1 VPLTLKAVNAEF
13 ARRGIKSLLARGDGY
28 FYFWSGEAVDWLER
42 TVRVPS
48 LHALTIEQWVEQF
61 RILKKKNE
69 GLFREPRGNT
79 KKVTPTR
86 KKK

>member
-1 VPLTLKAVNAEF
+1 VPLTLKAINAEF
-13 ARRGIKSLLARGDGY
+13 ARRGIQTLLARGDGY
-28 FYFWSGEAVDWLER
+28 FYFWSGDAVDWLER

-48 LHALTIEQWVEQF
+48 LHAFTIEQWVEQF

-69 GLFREPRGNT
+69 GLFRAPAGIT
-79 KKVTPTR
+79 KKVKQTR